1 MSKKTFEQVERA
13 ADRAD
18 KVVVSVMIILGIL
31 VVLAIFGGLTKKDND
46 ESEILYCKMVQEGVW
61 PDYNETYK
69 LKCIKKVEKAK

>member
-1 MSKKTFEQVERA
+1 MSKKIDDLIKSGDQAE
-13 ADRAD
+13 
-18 KVVVSVMIILGIL
+18 KVLISSLVILFLLLII
-31 VVLAIFGGLTKKDND
+31 AIVGKFSKDDND